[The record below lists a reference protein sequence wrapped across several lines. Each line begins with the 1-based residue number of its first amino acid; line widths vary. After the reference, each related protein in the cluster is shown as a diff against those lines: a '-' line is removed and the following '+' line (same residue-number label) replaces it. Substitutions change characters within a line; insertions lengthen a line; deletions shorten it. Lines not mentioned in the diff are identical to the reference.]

1 MIIRILGE
9 GQYQLDDG
17 LLEKLNV
24 MDNRIVG
31 HVSKGDKA
39 GFAKDLAGL
48 ISTVR
53 EHGKPL
59 DPAEI
64 QPSDVIIPISDM
76 TIEEAKAVFS
86 GEGLIKG

>member
-9 GQYQLDDG
+9 GQFQLDDG
-17 LLEKLNV
+17 LLEKLNA

-39 GFAKDLAGL
+39 GFAMDLAGL
-48 ISTVR
+48 IAAVK

-59 DPAEI
+59 DPSEI
-64 QPSDVIIPISDM
+64 LPSDVIIPSSDM
-76 TIEEAKAVFS
+76 TIEEARAIFS